1 MKFSCVV
8 ICAVIAQYVR
18 ALSFY
23 LGGDG
28 NQKCFYQ
35 DLTAETLMAAQHSA
49 WELEEKTNQ
58 WIRPE
63 ELAIQITIEETFDN
77 NHRVLFQKLDAK
89 GDFVFTAYDSG
100 QHKICYRALSGGWFH
115 NRAVKMDIDFAVG
128 ESSSMDSKNEKKL
141 NTLAERVAELNNK
154 MLGVRR
160 EQQLMREREASFRDQ
175 SESTNAR
182 VVRWTF
188 IQLFVLGL
196 TCAWQLNHLRSFFV
210 KQKLV

>member
-8 ICAVIAQYVR
+8 ICAIVAQYVR

-35 DLTAETLMAAQHSA
+35 DLTAETVMAAQHSA

-77 NHRVLFQKLDAK
+77 NHRVLFQKLNAK

-128 ESSSMDSKNEKKL
+128 EGSAMDSKNEKKL